1 MLDTVTA
8 SAERE
13 AGCWMLEVGCWMSS
27 LRGQSPKQ
35 GADEA
40 VDFIN

>member
-13 AGCWMLEVGCWMSS
+13 AGCWMLEVGCWM
-27 LRGQSPKQ
+27 LDVVIARAEP
-35 GADEA
+35 EA
-40 VDFIN
+40 GC

>member
-13 AGCWMLEVGCWMSS
+13 AGCWMSS

-40 VDFIN
+40 IDFIN